1 MFLTERQNSSR
12 AKIAIMQWLLLI
24 AGVIS
29 SVAVFNAARPRRGH
43 RTTLVAGFF
52 ASWLTIELAFHW
64 LVVVVAVAAVGIAGG
79 GAEHPAGLLGLLLLA
94 QSAVGLASLGREG
107 LRTGR
112 QMDQAL
118 MDLSSRSSA
127 GAGAGA
133 GAGAAARPGVR
144 FPWSHVV
151 LPVLMQRRA
160 GVRRVRDIEFARV
173 GGKTLRLDLTLPA
186 DTQPGEKR
194 PVLLQIHGGAWI
206 ISDKRDQG
214 QPLMN
219 HLATQGWVCVNAN
232 YRLSPG
238 ATFPDHLIDTKR
250 ALAWISEH
258 VADFGGD
265 PEYVCIT
272 GGSAGGHLAAMV
284 ALTANQARYQPGF
297 EDVDTSV
304 KAAVPFYGIYDLT
317 NRLGTYP
324 DHFYS
329 RLLEPLVMKA
339 FLADEPER
347 FEEASPI
354 DQVHA
359 LAPPFL
365 VVHGDRD
372 SIVPLPDTRLF
383 VERLRE
389 VSHQPVLYAELKGA
403 QHAFDVFPSV
413 RCARVVE
420 GVERFLTTLW
430 EGAVGAAPV
439 AELTSGESG
448 PDGGAAGEA
457 KAAAPPGVEVRTG
470 AETDGAGELSVG

>member
-1 MFLTERQNSSR
+1 
-12 AKIAIMQWLLLI
+12 MQWLLLI
-24 AGVIS
+24 AGVVS
-29 SVAVFNAARPRRGH
+29 SLAVLNAARPLRGRR
-43 RTTLVAGFF
+43 TLVVAGFI

-64 LVVVVAVAAVGIAGG
+64 LVVVVAVGALGIAGG
-79 GAEHPAGLLGLLLLA
+79 GAEHLVGLLGLLLLV
-94 QSAVGLASLGREG
+94 QSAVGLANLGREG

-118 MDLSSRSSA
+118 MDLSPRAES
-127 GAGAGA
+127 GANA
-133 GAGAAARPGVR
+133 R
-144 FPWSHVV
+144 FPWAHVL
-151 LPVLMQRRA
+151 LPLLMQRRG
-160 GVRRVRDIEFARV
+160 GVRRVRNLEFARV
-173 GGKTLRLDLTLPA
+173 AGTTLRLDLTLPA

-194 PVLLQIHGGAWI
+194 PVLLQVHGGAWI

-219 HLATQGWVCVNAN
+219 HLATQGWVCVSAN

-238 ATFPDHLIDTKR
+238 ATFPDHLIDCKR
-250 ALAWISEH
+250 ALAWIREH

-265 PEYVCIT
+265 PDHVCVT
-272 GGSAGGHLAAMV
+272 GGSAGGHLATLV
-284 ALTANQARYQPGF
+284 ALTANQPRYQPGF

-304 KAAVPFYGIYDLT
+304 QAAVPFYGIYDLT
-317 NRLGTYP
+317 DRLGTYP
-324 DHFYS
+324 DHFHS
-329 RLLEPLVMKA
+329 RLVEPLVMKA

-347 FEEASPI
+347 FAEASPI

-365 VVHGDRD
+365 VLHGDRD

-403 QHAFDVFPSV
+403 QHAFDVFPSL

-430 EGAVGAAPV
+430 KGTVDATPV
-439 AELTSGESG
+439 AQLTAGEPEADEAEADELTLG
-448 PDGGAAGEA
+448 
-457 KAAAPPGVEVRTG
+457 
-470 AETDGAGELSVG
+470 

>member
-43 RTTLVAGFF
+43 RTTLVAGFV

-64 LVVVVAVAAVGIAGG
+64 LVVVVAVAALGIAGG
-79 GAEHPAGLLGLLLLA
+79 GAEHLVGLLGLLLLA
-94 QSAVGLASLGREG
+94 QSAVGLASLGREA

-118 MDLSSRSSA
+118 MDLSSRPST

-133 GAGAAARPGVR
+133 GPGGRPGVR
-144 FPWSHVV
+144 FPWSHIV

-160 GVRRVRDIEFARV
+160 GVRRVRDLEFARV
-173 GGKTLRLDLTLPA
+173 GGQTLRLDLTLPA
-186 DTQPGEKR
+186 ETQPGEKR

-206 ISDKRDQG
+206 VSDKRHQG

-219 HLATQGWVCVNAN
+219 HLATRGWVCVNAN

-238 ATFPDHLIDTKR
+238 ATFPDHLIDAKR
-250 ALAWISEH
+250 ALAWIGEH

-265 PEYVCIT
+265 PGYVCVT
-272 GGSAGGHLAAMV
+272 GGSAGGHLAALL
-284 ALTANQARYQPGF
+284 ALTANQPRYQPGF

-304 KAAVPFYGIYDLT
+304 KAAVPFSGMYDLT

-324 DHFYS
+324 DHFHS

-347 FEEASPI
+347 FAEGSPI
-354 DQVHA
+354 DQLHA

-372 SIVPLPDTRLF
+372 SMVPLPDTRLF

-389 VSHQPVLYAELKGA
+389 VSHQPVLYAELRGA

-430 EGAVGAAPV
+430 EGTVEAAPV
-439 AELTSGESG
+439 AELTIGEVGENG
-448 PDGGAAGEA
+448 PDRSGVAGAALEARTEAETDEAGEA
-457 KAAAPPGVEVRTG
+457 
-470 AETDGAGELSVG
+470 GELTGG